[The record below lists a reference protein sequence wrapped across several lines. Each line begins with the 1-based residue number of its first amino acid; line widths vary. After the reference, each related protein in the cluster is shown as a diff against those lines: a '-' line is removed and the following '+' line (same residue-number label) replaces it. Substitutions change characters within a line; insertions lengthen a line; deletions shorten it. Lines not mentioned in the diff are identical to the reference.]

1 MMNTTK
7 AGKRF
12 GRGQPR
18 TGWGVRRARRAPAV
32 LFAVLPLA
40 AAAFSGDAR
49 AGDYPNAPIT
59 VIVPTSAGGGM
70 DLMAR
75 VVSMKM
81 GQLLKTSFVVENVPG
96 ANGIIGAVRVANA
109 APDGY
114 TILLGQTSQMVIN
127 PYLYSNV
134 SYDTFKS
141 FAPVVRL
148 SNAPN
153 VVVVP
158 RQSPFQSLADIVA
171 AARKANAQGKSLNL
185 ATPGSGTVSHLTSVL
200 FQQAAHIQLSHIP
213 YKGANSAI
221 TDTIAGRDDLMM
233 SSIPTSFGQIKA
245 GQLRAVA
252 VSADK
257 RSTSLPEV
265 PTIAEA
271 GYPGFNAGTW
281 YGFFVPAK
289 TPQAVVD
296 LLNKVA
302 NEALQSPDVVKTI
315 QSDGGDVIGGSSKDF
330 LAVLTEDAA
339 KWSKAVKESGAKVD

>member
-1 MMNTTK
+1 M
-7 AGKRF
+7 A
-12 GRGQPR
+12 
-18 TGWGVRRARRAPAV
+18 A
-32 LFAVLPLA
+32 LSLLLPLA
-40 AAAFSGDAR
+40 CACAAGAAR
-49 AGDYPNAPIT
+49 AGGYPSAPIT

-96 ANGIIGAVRVANA
+96 ANGIIGAARVANA

-141 FAPVVRL
+141 FVPVVRL

-158 RQSPFQSLADIVA
+158 NESPFHSLTDIVA

-200 FQQAAHIQLSHIP
+200 FQQAARIEFSHIP
-213 YKGANSAI
+213 YKGASSAI

-257 RSTSLPEV
+257 RSTSLPDV

-289 TPQAVVD
+289 TPPHIVD
-296 LLNKVA
+296 LLNKAA

-315 QSDGGDVIGGSSKDF
+315 QSDGGDVIGGTSQAF
-330 LAVLTEDAA
+330 MAVLEEDAA

>member
-1 MMNTTK
+1 MNTTK
-7 AGKRF
+7 TRRLP
-12 GRGQPR
+12 GRDWPGAR
-18 TGWGVRRARRAPAV
+18 RGRRAGVSLRAILPV
-32 LFAVLPLA
+32 LSLA
-40 AAAFSGDAR
+40 LAGLAGEAR
-49 AGDYPNAPIT
+49 AGGYPGAPVT
-59 VIVPTSAGGGM
+59 VIVPTGAGGGM

-75 VVSMKM
+75 VVSVKM
-81 GQLLKTSFVVENVPG
+81 SQLLKTSFVVENVPG

-114 TILLGQTSQMVIN
+114 TVLLGQTSQMVIN

-141 FAPVVRL
+141 FIPVIRL

-158 RQSPFQSLADIVA
+158 THSPFRTLADIVA
-171 AARKANAQGKSLNL
+171 AARKANAQGKNLNL

-200 FQQAAHIQLSHIP
+200 FQQAAGIQLSHIP
-213 YKGANSAI
+213 YKGASSAL

-233 SSIPTSFGQIKA
+233 SSIPTSFGQIRA

-252 VSADK
+252 VSADR
-257 RSTSLPEV
+257 RSASLPDV

-296 LLNKVA
+296 ILNEAA
-302 NEALQSPDVVKTI
+302 NEALRSPDVVKTI
-315 QSDGGDVIGGSSKDF
+315 QADGGEVIGGSSKAF
-330 LAVLTEDAA
+330 LAVLHEDAA
-339 KWSKAVKESGAKVD
+339 KWSKAVKESGARVD

>member
-1 MMNTTK
+1 MNTTK
-7 AGKRF
+7 TRRLP
-12 GRGQPR
+12 GRDRPGAR
-18 TGWGVRRARRAPAV
+18 RGRRASALLHAILP
-32 LFAVLPLA
+32 VLPLA
-40 AAAFSGDAR
+40 L
-49 AGDYPNAPIT
+49 AGLAGEAHAGGYPGAPVT
-59 VIVPTSAGGGM
+59 VIVPTGAGGGM

-75 VVSMKM
+75 VVSVKM

-114 TILLGQTSQMVIN
+114 TVLLGQTSQMVIN

-141 FAPVVRL
+141 FIPVIRL

-158 RQSPFQSLADIVA
+158 TRSPFRTLADIVA
-171 AARKANAQGKSLNL
+171 AARKANAQGKNLNL

-200 FQQAAHIQLSHIP
+200 FQQAAGIQLSHIP
-213 YKGANSAI
+213 YKGASSAL

-252 VSADK
+252 VSADR
-257 RSTSLPEV
+257 RSASLPDV

-296 LLNKVA
+296 TLNEAA
-302 NEALQSPDVVKTI
+302 NEALRSPDVVKTI
-315 QSDGGDVIGGSSKDF
+315 QADGGEVIGGSSKAF
-330 LAVLTEDAA
+330 LAVLHEDAA
-339 KWSKAVKESGAKVD
+339 KWSKAVKESGARVD